1 MRNHKTW
8 AVLALALVVL
18 IGGASILYGKLSGE
32 MLPPDQMAA
41 STEDAEPEKV
51 AAPDFTVYDG
61 TGTEG
66 RLSDYVGKPIVL
78 NFWASWCG
86 PCQSEMPE
94 FDAAYEELGED
105 IHFLM
110 VNMTDGSRETVE
122 TATAFI
128 EEAGYSFPVLYD
140 TESDA
145 AISYQAYSLPTT
157 YFIDAE
163 GYMIARATGALDADT
178 LQQGIDMILS

>member
-1 MRNHKTW
+1 MLDAMKAAKVPEWFINSCQTVKYLFPKAH
-8 AVLALALVVL
+8 AIAYVL
-18 IGGASILYGKLSGE
+18 
-32 MLPPDQMAA
+32 MAYRIA
-41 STEDAEPEKV
+41 YCKV
-51 AAPDFTVYDG
+51 HYPKAFYAAYFSV
-61 TGTEG
+61 
-66 RLSDYVGKPIVL
+66 R
-78 NFWASWCG
+78 A
-86 PCQSEMPE
+86 PE

>member
-51 AAPDFTVYDG
+51 AAPD
-61 TGTEG
+61 
-66 RLSDYVGKPIVL
+66 
-78 NFWASWCG
+78 
-86 PCQSEMPE
+86 
-94 FDAAYEELGED
+94 
-105 IHFLM
+105 FLM

>member
-1 MRNHKTW
+1 
-8 AVLALALVVL
+8 
-18 IGGASILYGKLSGE
+18 

-61 TGTEG
+61 TGTEV

-86 PCQSEMPE
+86 PCQSEMPD

>member
-61 TGTEG
+61 TGTEV

-110 VNMTDGSRETVE
+110 VNMTDGSRETVSW
-122 TATAFI
+122 I
-128 EEAGYSFPVLYD
+128 W
-140 TESDA
+140 
-145 AISYQAYSLPTT
+145 
-157 YFIDAE
+157 DAE
-163 GYMIARATGALDADT
+163 PELLCVTWKNTWAYLCRVWRRMRLCA
-178 LQQGIDMILS
+178 MP

>member
-61 TGTEG
+61 TGTEV

-94 FDAAYEELGED
+94 FDAAYEELDED

-178 LQQGIDMILS
+178 LQHGIDMILS